1 MKSIK
6 VPIYGYKLHISIGD
20 DYKKVVSTINRR
32 TKSTKLNEADLTS
45 IKDALNTEHTLGF
58 FLDLYIH
65 GNGLI
70 WLNPKLNPNSTK
82 DFITLSHEMNH
93 AAIQIFSYIGSSV
106 NKETEEPFCYL
117 HDHLTEVCLEE
128 LEKRKKDG
136 HNNTKQDKIG
146 VTQELVTILKPNIT
160 P

>member
-1 MKSIK
+1 MKSVK

-20 DYKKVVSTINRR
+20 DYKKIVSTINRR
-32 TKSTKLNEADLTS
+32 TKTAKLNELDLSS
-45 IKDALNTEHTLGF
+45 IKDAINPTTLGF
-58 FLDLYIH
+58 FLDLYIY

-70 WLNPKLNPNSTK
+70 WLNPNLNPNSTK

-93 AAIQIFSYIGSSV
+93 AAIQIFSFIGSSI

-128 LEKRKKDG
+128 LEKTKKNG
-136 HNNTKQDKIG
+136 NKNTVQNTTGPK
-146 VTQELVTILKPNIT
+146 
-160 P
+160 